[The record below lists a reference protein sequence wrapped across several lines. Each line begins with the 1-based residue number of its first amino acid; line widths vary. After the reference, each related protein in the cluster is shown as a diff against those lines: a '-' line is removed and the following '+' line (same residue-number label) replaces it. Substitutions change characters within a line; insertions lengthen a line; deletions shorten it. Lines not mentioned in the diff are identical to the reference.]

1 MNLSGKIAVITGANK
16 GMGKAM
22 SERLSEMGSIVYM
35 VCRDERRGKN
45 TVNQLKQKN
54 TNLKLLLKI
63 ADMGKIAD
71 IEKIAE
77 EISEEREH
85 IDYLINNAAVNLERP
100 NTRIEN
106 LSIEV
111 FEETMNVNVRGPLL
125 LCQKLIPLLKKS
137 EDARIIN
144 FSSGLGQLTVPRMG
158 YYPAYSISKT
168 TINAITKNLAN
179 ELKNT
184 SIMVFSVDPGWIRTD
199 LGGPGAML
207 EIDEGIETP
216 IFLVTEFKEKLKNG
230 EFYKEKKILGW

>member
-1 MNLSGKIAVITGANK
+1 MNLSGKITVITGANK

-22 SERLSEMGSIVYM
+22 SERLSELGSIVYM

-54 TNLKLLLKI
+54 TNLKLELKI
-63 ADMGKIAD
+63 ADIGKIAD
-71 IEKIAE
+71 IEKLSQ
-77 EISEEREH
+77 EISEERDY
-85 IDYLINNAAVNLERP
+85 IDFLINNAAVNLEKP

-168 TINAITKNLAN
+168 TINALTKNLAN
-179 ELKNT
+179 ELKKTN
-184 SIMVFSVDPGWIRTD
+184 IMVFSVDPGWVRTD

-207 EIDEGIETP
+207 EIEEGIETP